1 MAALHRI
8 RQAHHS
14 EKNIK
19 EEKEGEHQERG
30 KGEGDMNKK
39 MSRPDRAKS
48 KNYMYART
56 PRYTALKRQ
65 KKTWI
70 SISRCPRSQIKNLTT
85 LHRRNTTF
93 AISKQVLEFESNTIQ
108 TTSEN
113 RALPTKVLFKPF
125 FILHDHR
132 LHSQLLL

>member
-8 RQAHHS
+8 RQAHQS

-39 MSRPDRAKS
+39 MSVPDRAKS

-56 PRYTALKRQ
+56 PRHTAPKKAKKRQ
-65 KKTWI
+65 KFQFQGV
-70 SISRCPRSQIKNLTT
+70 PELRSKI
-85 LHRRNTTF
+85 
-93 AISKQVLEFESNTIQ
+93 
-108 TTSEN
+108 
-113 RALPTKVLFKPF
+113 
-125 FILHDHR
+125 
-132 LHSQLLL
+132 